1 MNIVVEKAAARA
13 SQLLKESAKYGA
25 SDEAIRNSGEAEE
38 TFEKVKGELKENFPR
53 FKDVFAAQ
61 WSKVQAVQDKT
72 EEVQKAAE
80 GTFAKLKVEAEKKAN
95 QAASW
100 KTAQI
105 LNVQKKAAEEQK
117 AQSLNN
123 QLKKVHAEKKAA
135 EEKEAQ
141 ALKAAQALNVKA
153 ALAAAETKAAVD
165 AATKAAADAA
175 TKAAADAET
184 KAAADAEKAKAEA
197 KAEAKAKAD
206 ASKAKAKAKAKAEA
220 DAKWW

>member
-105 LNVQKKAAEEQK
+105 LNVQKKGSRGAEGTIIEQ
-117 AQSLNN
+117 S
-123 QLKKVHAEKKAA
+123 V
-135 EEKEAQ
+135 KE
-141 ALKAAQALNVKA
+141 
-153 ALAAAETKAAVD
+153 
-165 AATKAAADAA
+165 
-175 TKAAADAET
+175 
-184 KAAADAEKAKAEA
+184 
-197 KAEAKAKAD
+197 
-206 ASKAKAKAKAKAEA
+206 SSS
-220 DAKWW
+220 